1 MEGGFDANYA
11 FAKMGEGDVLGGCS
25 VGAAVTGALPVSLSL
40 SLSLSLFL
48 SLRVCVY
55 IGVCV
60 LSVYF

>member
-1 MEGGFDANYA
+1 MEEGFDANCA

-25 VGAAVTGALPVSLSL
+25 VGAVTGALPLSLSL

-55 IGVCV
+55 IGVSRPM
-60 LSVYF
+60 LANT